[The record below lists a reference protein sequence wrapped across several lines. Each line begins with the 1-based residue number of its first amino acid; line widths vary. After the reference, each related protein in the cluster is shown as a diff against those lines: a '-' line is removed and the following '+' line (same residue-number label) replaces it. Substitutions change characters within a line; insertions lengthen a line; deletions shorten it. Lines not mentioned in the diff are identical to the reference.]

1 MNTNFK
7 DDYNE
12 DFKSIIAYNIKY
24 YRKEKGI
31 KLMDLAELLGV
42 TPEYLKRIESPN
54 DDKKNCSL
62 TLLYKIS
69 ILFNKKLDDFLI
81 DHREK

>member
-31 KLMDLAELLGV
+31 KLMDLDELLGV
-42 TPEYLKRIESPN
+42 TPEYLKRIE
-54 DDKKNCSL
+54 
-62 TLLYKIS
+62 
-69 ILFNKKLDDFLI
+69 
-81 DHREK
+81 